1 MVGKEEEPND
11 GGRRLAGRPVGRGK
25 KKRGKR
31 QKKEEGKE
39 RSGSL
44 RHDL

>member
-11 GGRRLAGRPVGRGK
+11 GRRRLAGRAGK
-25 KKRGKR
+25 EEKREEA
-31 QKKEEGKE
+31 KKEEGKE